1 MRKSQVV
8 EEWREEG
15 RAEGR
20 AEGRLQGRIEAL
32 HEILLIVLH
41 QRFGQVPE
49 AVVQRVRTCM
59 DAARLRAAV
68 EEALDIQSPGQLQL

>member
-1 MRKSQVV
+1 MRKSRVV

-15 RAEGR
+15 C
-20 AEGRLQGRIEAL
+20 IEAL

-49 AVVQRVRTCM
+49 PVVQRVQTCM
-59 DAARLRAAV
+59 DAARLRAALD
-68 EEALDIQSPGQLQL
+68 EALDSQSPDQLHLE